1 MAKTGV
7 VTGNVKLRSGPGT
20 EFEPPLAYLEPKTTL
35 EILDEKGD
43 WLHVKV
49 QGKEGYVGRKYVT
62 ITEGGAAMAGSSA
75 GSADEKTGQKKA
87 AETPS
92 VKPAGMP
99 DEVWQRLKK

>member
-7 VTGNVKLRSGPGT
+7 VNGNVKLRSGAGM
-20 EFEPPLAYLEPKTTL
+20 EFEPPLAFLEPKTTL

-62 ITEGGAAMAGSSA
+62 VTETA
-75 GSADEKTGQKKA
+75 SADEKTGQKKG
-87 AETPS
+87 PS
-92 VKPAGMP
+92 GTLAGSSE
-99 DEVWQRLKK
+99 EVWGKRK